1 MTHLLLPDMVRCGRG
16 VVVNVS
22 SIAALLPGAE
32 QTTYCASKV
41 SDIVKKKNHCGSI
54 INVDKK

>member
-1 MTHLLLPDMVRCGRG
+1 MTHLLLPDMVRRGRG
-16 VVVNVS
+16 VGVNVS

-41 SDIVKKKNHCGSI
+41 SDIWKKSNH
-54 INVDKK
+54 